1 MKRAF
6 RLPLL
11 TLALLAGAALPGRA
25 AEKITL
31 MVGGIDKIIYLP
43 VKLADQ
49 LGYFS
54 GEGLDVELRSEWS
67 GISGVDL
74 LLVGTVQGVVGF
86 YDHTLYMQSKGKA
99 VVSVIQFS
107 QAPGEVE
114 LVSTRLP
121 GPIRSMADLKGRVL
135 GVTGLG
141 SSTQFLSRYLVLTAG
156 LKLNEVRFVPAGTG
170 DPFIEAMDKGIIH
183 AGMTTEPT
191 ASRMINSGQARVL
204 VDLRTPEDTEKA
216 LGGPYPASCLYMQ
229 TAWVNRHKPEVQKL
243 VNALAKALRYI
254 QNHTAAE
261 IAAQVPPQFYAG
273 DKATYVKAL
282 ARSKP
287 IFIPDGRMP
296 TNGPAHV
303 LKVLTRTEKSL
314 QGKTIDLGS
323 TYTLEFVSAVR

>member
-11 TLALLAGAALPGRA
+11 ALVLLAGAAPPSWA

-43 VKLADQ
+43 VKLAEQ
-49 LGYFS
+49 LGYFRN
-54 GEGLDVELRSEWS
+54 EGLEVELRSEWS
-67 GISGVDL
+67 GIHGVDV
-74 LLVGTVQGVVGF
+74 LLVGSVQGVVGF
-86 YDHTLYMQSKGKA
+86 YDHTIYMQSKGKA
-99 VVSVIQFS
+99 VVSVVQFT

-114 LVSTRLP
+114 LVSTQLP
-121 GPIRSMADLKGRVL
+121 GTVRSMADLNGRVL

-141 SSTQFLSRYLVLTAG
+141 SSTQFLSRYLVLSAG
-156 LKLNEVRFVPAGTG
+156 LKLNQVTFAPAGTG
-170 DPFIEAMDKGIIH
+170 DAFIEAMNRGAIH

-191 ASRMINSGQARVL
+191 ASRMLNSGQARVL
-204 VDLRTPEDTEKA
+204 VDLRTPEDTARA
-216 LGGPYPASCLYMQ
+216 LGGTYPSACLYMQ
-229 TAWVNRHKPEVQKL
+229 TAWVSRHRDEVQKL
-243 VNALAKALRYI
+243 VNALVKALRYI
-254 QNHTAAE
+254 QSHTAAE
-261 IAAQVPPQFYAG
+261 IAAQVPPQFHAG

-296 TNGPAHV
+296 ANGPAHV

-314 QGKTIDLGS
+314 QGKTIDLNG
-323 TYTLEFVSAVR
+323 TYTLEFVSAVK